1 MDKNTGNILAMD
13 EWLNDAANDLVSASR
28 RAAALGDTALVR
40 MIETSALGVEEIR
53 AYVKSRTE
61 KK

>member
-1 MDKNTGNILAMD
+1 MDKKTGNIIAIGV
-13 EWLNDAANDLVSASR
+13 WLDDAASDLGYAAR
-28 RAAALGDTALVR
+28 RATALGDTALVR